1 MAGKLFKAM
10 VVQETADN
18 KYIRQIKDKSADE
31 LPKGDVLVRVSYS
44 SLNYKDGLSA
54 SGNRGVTKKYP
65 HTPGVDAAGVV
76 EESISKNFRPGDE
89 VIVTSYDLGMNTSG
103 GFGQYIRVPA
113 DWVVKLPR
121 NLSLK
126 ESMMYGS
133 AGFTSALCIYRLETQ
148 GLTPDKGKI
157 LVTGATGGLGSI
169 AIAMLDKLGYH
180 TVAVSGKPDAKEYL
194 TDLGAKEILGREEAA
209 QGADKPLL
217 KKRWAGVIDS
227 VGGDILAAAVKSTQ
241 EWGVILCCGNAASPD
256 LHINVFPF
264 ILRGVDLLGI
274 DSQNC
279 PMPVRIRIWNKIA
292 NDWKVDNL
300 ERIISECTLETLEV
314 EIERILAGKQRGR
327 VVVNL
332 ET

>member
-10 VVQETADN
+10 VVQETANN
-18 KYIRQIKDKSADE
+18 KYIRRIKDKSVDE

-103 GFGQYIRVPA
+103 GFGQYIRIPA

-133 AGFTSALCIYRLETQ
+133 AGFTSALCVYRLNIH
-148 GLTPDKGKI
+148 GLTPDMGKI

-180 TVAVSGKPDAKEYL
+180 TVAVTGKPEAREYL
-194 TDLGAKEILGREEAA
+194 TALGAKEIISREEAA

-217 KKRWAGVIDS
+217 KGLWAGVIDS

-241 EWGVILCCGNAASPD
+241 EWGVVLCCGNVASPD

-274 DSQNC
+274 DSQKC
-279 PMPVRIRIWNKIA
+279 LMPVRVQIWNQIA

-300 ERIISECTLETLEV
+300 ERIISECTLEILEV